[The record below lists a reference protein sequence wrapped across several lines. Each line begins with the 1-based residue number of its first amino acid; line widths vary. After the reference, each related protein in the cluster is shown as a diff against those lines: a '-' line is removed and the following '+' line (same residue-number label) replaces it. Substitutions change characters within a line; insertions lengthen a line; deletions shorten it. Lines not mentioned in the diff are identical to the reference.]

1 MTTQK
6 TNVFVRLVFI
16 VFALA
21 VSTMAGCDSLP
32 GQDDGDIIPVAE
44 PVPMPTNLPP
54 PTGGMTLSVAGETI
68 TTDEIISTAE
78 VLETLRP
85 MAAAGDR
92 MFFHRQS
99 YNTISNVIRR
109 KITDI
114 LLYHLARKEAPAN
127 IDEIL
132 DKEVKKEVNSFVAK
146 HGLAKAEKIMR
157 ENYTDWDDFGNNMK
171 KEMMIQSYVSTKI
184 KTDAPISHKEML
196 DRYNESKELFSQN
209 PEQIEF
215 RLIEIQGKLLDET
228 DINLDKGETPHD
240 AAMRIAADLRKRI
253 DKGEDFATLA
263 GQFHGPFA
271 FRGGKTGLITVGDA
285 ISPYD
290 VLEKEAEGKKEGDIV
305 GPIDADDWVFIMR
318 LESRVEA
325 KIVTF
330 EGVQDRIEAQIRFN
344 RRRKQH
350 NKMLAELVEA
360 AEIADMGKFTDTCV
374 EAAFMRLKPE

>member
-6 TNVFVRLVFI
+6 TNVFVRLVFV

-21 VSTMAGCDSLP
+21 VSTMAGCDSLTD
-32 GQDDGDIIPVAE
+32 QDDGDIIPVAE

-68 TTDEIISTAE
+68 TTSEIISTAE

-109 KITDI
+109 KITNI

-157 ENYTDWDDFGNNMK
+157 ENYTDWDDYGDNIK
-171 KEMMIQSYVSTKI
+171 KEIMIQSYVSTKI
-184 KTDAPISHKEML
+184 KTDALVSHKEML

-253 DKGEDFATLA
+253 DKGEDFAALA
-263 GQFHGPFA
+263 SQFHGPFA

-285 ISPYD
+285 VSPYD

-305 GPIDADDWVFIMR
+305 GPIDADDRVFIMR

-325 KIVTF
+325 KVVTF
-330 EGVQDRIEAQIRFN
+330 EGVQDRIEAQIRFD
-344 RRRKQH
+344 RRRQQH

-360 AEIADMGKFTDTCV
+360 AEIADMEEFTNTCV